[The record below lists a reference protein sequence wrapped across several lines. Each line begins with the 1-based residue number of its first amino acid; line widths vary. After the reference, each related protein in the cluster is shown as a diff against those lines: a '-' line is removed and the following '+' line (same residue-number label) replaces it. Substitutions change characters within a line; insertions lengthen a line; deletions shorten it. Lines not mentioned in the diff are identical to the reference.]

1 MEATAETIGSAAERM
16 RDLGGIGGRR
26 QLRQIL
32 ASVQTSRFGQPV
44 AELHLGRAGRGQRL
58 EHHGGVG
65 AGRID
70 LQAAPAGGVQ
80 ALRRR
85 LERAQVMA
93 RQDAPPLEIE

>member
-1 MEATAETIGSAAERM
+1 VR
-16 RDLGGIGGRR
+16 
-26 QLRQIL
+26 
-32 ASVQTSRFGQPV
+32 
-44 AELHLGRAGRGQRL
+44 
-58 EHHGGVG
+58 

-85 LERAQVMA
+85 LERAQVMT